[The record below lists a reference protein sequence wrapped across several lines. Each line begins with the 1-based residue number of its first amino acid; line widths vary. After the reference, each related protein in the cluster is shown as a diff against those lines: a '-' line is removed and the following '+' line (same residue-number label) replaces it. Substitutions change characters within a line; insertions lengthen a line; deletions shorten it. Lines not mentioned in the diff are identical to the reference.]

1 MQASSSSC
9 PSSSLR
15 PSFPRPLP
23 GVWTSGS
30 SDAEVGGGDSD
41 DDKVSAEDDPA
52 VSLGQRWVWVWLCSL
67 QFSTTSSP
75 WPLGITSIEQLPN
88 LSSQHARLPGHVP
101 YLKENIMLDKYFP
114 SVEQLLYLSVQPKKS
129 QEQSAML
136 VAGRPLKEV
145 KVAGMFSTEQLGY
158 GPSSF
163 LGRASF
169 AFSPSFSAPGRCT
182 LTSMFTFTSPWPVA
196 AGVVVGW

>member
-52 VSLGQRWVWVWLCSL
+52 VSLGQRWVWVWLWSL

-101 YLKENIMLDKYFP
+101 YL
-114 SVEQLLYLSVQPKKS
+114 SVQPKKS

-145 KVAGMFSTEQLGY
+145 KVAGMFSTEQSGY

-169 AFSPSFSAPGRCT
+169 TFSPSFSAPGRCT

-196 AGVVVGW
+196 AGVLVGW